1 MAPQYGAGSCCGFG
15 WWGGSIQLR
24 FRHSDLCHSSGLSWF
39 DFFMPAEAQAALDA
53 LNANK
58 APITARE
65 AVELLKL
72 KKALQAKVEGR

>member
-1 MAPQYGAGSCCGFG
+1 MPHDNS
-15 WWGGSIQLR
+15 WTE
-24 FRHSDLCHSSGLSWF
+24 DLSA
-39 DFFMPAEAQAALDA
+39 DEAQAALES

-72 KKALQAKVEGR
+72 KRALEVKVARGTQAIAGALNH

>member
-1 MAPQYGAGSCCGFG
+1 MDTD
-15 WWGGSIQLR
+15 WTN
-24 FRHSDLCHSSGLSWF
+24 DLTP
-39 DFFMPAEAQAALDA
+39 DEAQAALDV

-72 KKALQAKVEGR
+72 KKALQAKLEGR

>member
-1 MAPQYGAGSCCGFG
+1 MDTDWTKNLTPV
-15 WWGGSIQLR
+15 
-24 FRHSDLCHSSGLSWF
+24 
-39 DFFMPAEAQAALDA
+39 EAQAAIDA
-53 LNANK
+53 LNANS